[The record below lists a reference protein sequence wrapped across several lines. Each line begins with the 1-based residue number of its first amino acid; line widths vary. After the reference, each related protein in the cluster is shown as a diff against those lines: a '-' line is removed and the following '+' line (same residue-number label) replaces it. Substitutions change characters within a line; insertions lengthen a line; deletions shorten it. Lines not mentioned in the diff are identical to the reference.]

1 MVLEFPKLSRYG
13 RYLLANKNRNAGPPS
28 LEDRRPV
35 GRCEYIYMYVLFN
48 VLFRLT
54 RDPYIARFDQDTK

>member
-1 MVLEFPKLSRYG
+1 MLRNFYRNLFPWVPVKRH
-13 RYLLANKNRNAGPPS
+13 AGPPS

-54 RDPYIARFDQDTK
+54 RDPYIACFDQDTK